1 MVAQLEQVGRILR
14 LTHLAER
21 GGGHGAHEVGQRINA
36 LEVRGEQVRRALA
49 LRARRIVKHQHAAH
63 AAGVFRCGGV
73 GVERE
78 IEVKAAEAVR
88 LRDGGRGGHV
98 GRVAHKADAIGI
110 KIRLQRVG
118 EPVHIVLLAA
128 ASGDVGIGL
137 LCGGAEIDFRHNDAS
152 LSLHFMRRR
161 AVSCADF
168 PTLRGDR
175 AKIKRRRSVS
185 LFLVFSGDQTAAF
198 FSFLFSALWMSR
210 ITIRMARPARS
221 VTVPGMTI
229 SRPPAIS
236 AIREYHF
243 RSWIR

>member
-21 GGGHGAHEVGQRINA
+21 GGGHGAHEVRQRINA
-36 LEVRGEQVRRALA
+36 LEVCGEQVRRALA

-63 AAGVFRCGGV
+63 AAGVFRRGGV

-98 GRVAHKADAIGI
+98 GRVAHKADAVGI

-137 LCGGAEIDFRHNDAS
+137 LRGGAEIDLRHNDAS

-168 PTLRGDR
+168 LTLRGDR
-175 AKIKRRRSVS
+175 AKIKRRRSGLLIKNISSSVGTAWYES
-185 LFLVFSGDQTAAF
+185 IMLFLFCYIPVRN
-198 FSFLFSALWMSR
+198 LFYR
-210 ITIRMARPARS
+210 
-221 VTVPGMTI
+221 
-229 SRPPAIS
+229 
-236 AIREYHF
+236 
-243 RSWIR
+243 